1 MRLKGYY
8 SNWCDQKKIQV
19 TSYVFNWLSLNYL
32 VLSLH
37 ATDRL
42 NLELAQKDEKLNIE
56 HLKFHISGTNEL
68 RAESSRKIFW
78 SPAVRRL
85 SVNCLQLLKNH
96 WANMNQ
102 TWHKKF
108 WVKGIQISFNEGP
121 GPFLQMNGQVLAI
134 LRRDNNEIHV
144 VTMHWPRLTIFPK
157 TTGPITTNLTKS
169 ILGWRGLNFLPLNGQ
184 DLLQG
189 EIIVKIHWQHLK
201 NPLQWANLAKL
212 GTAH

>member
-1 MRLKGYY
+1 MLPGQGFFLSLYVPFCTMTIISCNLLHVCIMRLKGYY

-19 TSYVFNWLSLNYL
+19 TLYVFNWLSLNYL

-42 NLELAQKDEKLNIE
+42 NLELAQKDQKLNIE

-85 SVNCLQLLKNH
+85 SVNCLQLLKNY

-121 GPFLQMNGQVLAI
+121 GPCYSKE
-134 LRRDNNEIHV
+134 R
-144 VTMHWPRLTIFPK
+144 
-157 TTGPITTNLTKS
+157 
-169 ILGWRGLNFLPLNGQ
+169 
-184 DLLQG
+184 
-189 EIIVKIHWQHLK
+189 
-201 NPLQWANLAKL
+201 
-212 GTAH
+212 